1 MNITRAGQ
9 DACSILRGI
18 IMLVYRYIL
27 LFSMA
32 IGISLGSPGHSFAAV
47 REIALTID
55 DLPFVGANNQNAR
68 SIKRSNDRI
77 QAIIQTLIDHKI
89 PATGFIIGEALVK
102 EQRPLLEELHANG
115 FALGNHTY
123 THKNLNRLSAK
134 TYIEDID
141 RADKKLASLMTT
153 PKYFRYPYLA
163 EGTGSKK
170 QAVQD
175 YLAKHNYVIAP
186 VTIDS
191 KDYNFNAQL
200 LSIPWQRRAAAIKS
214 IKARYL
220 AYIWNQTLKA
230 EAQAARNPEHAR
242 KQIILVHANLL
253 NSHLLGDVIDMYQKN
268 SYVFIPLSEAIAAQT
283 PNSTLKASDEQEVPQ
298 QTKESKKPD
307 GSKISTELK
316 QSEPAKKAPDESDND
331 KDNDLISAFNTLL
344 KIFG

>member
-1 MNITRAGQ
+1 
-9 DACSILRGI
+9 
-18 IMLVYRYIL
+18 MLANRLVL
-27 LFSMA
+27 LLA
-32 IGISLGSPGHSFAAV
+32 IGITLGSGQSFAAV

-55 DLPFVGANNQNAR
+55 DLPFVGANNSTTR

-102 EQRPLLEELHANG
+102 QQLPLLEEFHANG

-123 THKNLNRLSAK
+123 THKNLNHLSADV
-134 TYIEDID
+134 YIEDID
-141 RADKKLASLMTT
+141 KADKKLASIMTT

-163 EGTGSKK
+163 EGNGEKK
-170 QAVQD
+170 QVVHE
-175 YLAKHNYVIAP
+175 YLSNHNYVIAP

-200 LSIPWQRRAAAIKS
+200 LSVPWQRREAALKS

-230 EAQAARNPEHAR
+230 EARSARNPEHAR
-242 KQIILVHANLL
+242 KQILLVHANLL

-268 SYVFIPLSEAIAAQT
+268 SYVFIPLSEAIATQT
-283 PNSTLKASDEQEVPQ
+283 PTSTLKASEEVEVAPKMDEPKKLDAPTAPSTTPLTPSASNTPKQ
-298 QTKESKKPD
+298 KEPTKKP
-307 GSKISTELK
+307 T
-316 QSEPAKKAPDESDND
+316 DNRED
-331 KDNDLISAFNTLL
+331 TKGDDLIHALNTLI
-344 KIFG
+344 KVFG